1 MQSLFSE
8 LASMCELETQI
19 HELESLQLL
28 LLLLLL
34 LLSLRLCDHAQT
46 HCDL

>member
-8 LASMCELETQI
+8 LASMGELETQI

-28 LLLLLL
+28 LLLLSLS
-34 LLSLRLCDHAQT
+34 SLRLCDHAQT